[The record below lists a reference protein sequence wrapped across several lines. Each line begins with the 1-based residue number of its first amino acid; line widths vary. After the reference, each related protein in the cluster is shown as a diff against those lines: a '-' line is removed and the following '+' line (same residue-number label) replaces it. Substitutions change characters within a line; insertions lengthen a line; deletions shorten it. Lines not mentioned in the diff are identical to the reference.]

1 MIIMATLTA
10 WSSGSFERQPPSS
23 PPPPPHPDIDLT
35 GISPGAGREGHHE
48 ENTQASV
55 INKETQ
61 NRRNEKTLGELL
73 QKKSQ
78 VDSQNDQEDFEWVM
92 EILHEA
98 D

>member
-1 MIIMATLTA
+1 MIILATLTA
-10 WSSGSFERQPPSS
+10 WSSGSFGRQPPSS
-23 PPPPPHPDIDLT
+23 HTPPDIHLVTT

-48 ENTQASV
+48 ENAQGSV

-78 VDSQNDQEDFEWVM
+78 VDSQNDRKTEWGL
-92 EILHEA
+92 EIPPEA
-98 D
+98 G